1 MVKPVVLVVEDE
13 PLLRLFATDMIEEAG
28 FEVLQAPNASAA
40 LMTLEERL
48 DVRVVFTDVNMPGGI
63 DGIMLAI
70 CIRRRWPTSQIIIT
84 SGRPWPVEAVV
95 PADVVF
101 FAKPYRQDRVLDT
114 VRKMAA

>member
-1 MVKPVVLVVEDE
+1 VDGFYSA
-13 PLLRLFATDMIEEAG
+13 RAATNRGASLDG
-28 FEVLQAPNASAA
+28 FVTA
-40 LMTLEERL
+40 LH
-48 DVRVVFTDVNMPGGI
+48 TDVNMPGGI

-70 CIRRRWPTSQIIIT
+70 CIRRRWPTIQIIIT